1 MSGLEFEILPSESS
15 QPESEL
21 KTELTP
27 RAYLLTRLADV
38 KPERPLWLR
47 PGHIPKG
54 KIVLIDGD
62 PATGKSTLAL
72 DIAAHVTT
80 GTVWPDGSAGC
91 DPANVL
97 LLTAEDGLAD
107 TVSPRIRA
115 AQGDASKMLALSEVF
130 KDGKEVAITLTD
142 ALPQMAQAVREQHI
156 GLIVVDVLMSFLG
169 SDTNSYKGQDIR
181 AQVMA
186 PLKRL
191 CEETG
196 CTVIALRHLNK
207 GQGAAIYRGGG
218 SIGVVGAARA
228 AFLMAKDPENGEQRL
243 FAPVKFNLGPMPRA
257 LAYRLEGNP
266 LLGCAH
272 VRWLGETDD
281 TAESLNQSAYGTSE
295 REDSDVRTFHPRL
308 LRPQQGAHTGWLVL
322 GCAVVQSNQRSER
335 RVQQAASSGR
345 QTTPKATA
353 GKQEVRQHV
362 VVTVAGLCGSS
373 ESGKL

>member
-27 RAYLLTRLADV
+27 RAYSLTRLADV

-47 PGHIPKG
+47 LGHIPKG

-115 AQGDASKMLALSEVF
+115 AQGDASKMFALSEVF

-142 ALPQMAQAVREQHI
+142 ALPQIAQAVREQHI
-156 GLIVVDVLMSFLG
+156 GLIVVDVLM
-169 SDTNSYKGQDIR
+169 
-181 AQVMA
+181 
-186 PLKRL
+186 
-191 CEETG
+191 
-196 CTVIALRHLNK
+196 
-207 GQGAAIYRGGG
+207 
-218 SIGVVGAARA
+218 
-228 AFLMAKDPENGEQRL
+228 
-243 FAPVKFNLGPMPRA
+243 
-257 LAYRLEGNP
+257 
-266 LLGCAH
+266 
-272 VRWLGETDD
+272 
-281 TAESLNQSAYGTSE
+281 
-295 REDSDVRTFHPRL
+295 
-308 LRPQQGAHTGWLVL
+308 
-322 GCAVVQSNQRSER
+322 
-335 RVQQAASSGR
+335 
-345 QTTPKATA
+345 
-353 GKQEVRQHV
+353 
-362 VVTVAGLCGSS
+362 
-373 ESGKL
+373 

>member
-115 AQGDASKMLALSEVF
+115 AQGDASKMFALSEVF

-142 ALPQMAQAVREQHI
+142 ALPQIAQAVREQHI

-218 SIGVVGAARA
+218 SIGIVGAARA

-257 LAYRLEGNP
+257 LAYRLEDNP
-266 LLGCAH
+266 LLGCSH
-272 VRWLGETDD
+272 VRWLDETDD

-295 REDSDVRTFHPRL
+295 REDSDVRTFIQDYFGHNKELTPDGLYWGVPSYRVINEAKGELSKQQVLDGRRRPKPL
-308 LRPQQGAHTGWLVL
+308 L
-322 GCAVVQSNQRSER
+322 
-335 RVQQAASSGR
+335 ASKKYGNMWW
-345 QTTPKATA
+345 
-353 GKQEVRQHV
+353 
-362 VVTVAGLCGSS
+362 
-373 ESGKL
+373 

>member
-115 AQGDASKMLALSEVF
+115 AQGDASKMFALSEVF

-142 ALPQMAQAVREQHI
+142 ALPQIAQAVREQHI

-295 REDSDVRTFHPRL
+295 REDNDVRTFIQDYFDHNKELTPDGLYWGVPSYRVINEAKGEFSKQQVLDGRRRPKPL
-308 LRPQQGAHTGWLVL
+308 L
-322 GCAVVQSNQRSER
+322 
-335 RVQQAASSGR
+335 ASKKYGNMWW
-345 QTTPKATA
+345 
-353 GKQEVRQHV
+353 
-362 VVTVAGLCGSS
+362 
-373 ESGKL
+373 

>member
-38 KPERPLWLR
+38 EPERPLWLW

-115 AQGDASKMLALSEVF
+115 VQGDASKMFALSEVF

-142 ALPQMAQAVREQHI
+142 ALPQIAQAVREQHI

-218 SIGVVGAARA
+218 SIGIVGAAR
-228 AFLMAKDPENGEQRL
+228 
-243 FAPVKFNLGPMPRA
+243 
-257 LAYRLEGNP
+257 
-266 LLGCAH
+266 
-272 VRWLGETDD
+272 
-281 TAESLNQSAYGTSE
+281 
-295 REDSDVRTFHPRL
+295 
-308 LRPQQGAHTGWLVL
+308 
-322 GCAVVQSNQRSER
+322 
-335 RVQQAASSGR
+335 
-345 QTTPKATA
+345 
-353 GKQEVRQHV
+353 
-362 VVTVAGLCGSS
+362 
-373 ESGKL
+373 